1 MIVRILM
8 ALIVAAALPA
18 VAAFAQSR
26 TINPS
31 IMALEYRAAVEKR
44 VAELKKLASCQNA
57 AATKKFSRGTAPDYS
72 PIASPNN
79 CAHQVQIAMPM
90 AAPPWTF
97 SRS

>member
-31 IMALEYRAAVEKR
+31 IMVPEYRAAVEKR

-57 AATKKFSRGTAPDYS
+57 AATKKILPRYRTRLLTNC
-72 PIASPNN
+72 IAK
-79 CAHQVQIAMPM
+79 
-90 AAPPWTF
+90 
-97 SRS
+97 